1 MLLNSTSAVVI
12 AAVDTTPGVVT
23 LDLSWA
29 TDVAALLGILG
40 LVGGAIT
47 MWVRREI
54 KKYFA
59 EIKAEFK
66 PNGGGSFKDQV
77 DRLEKR
83 HDELDA
89 KFDTV
94 LEILSNVY
102 AGKIKLNTGNLKTVN
117 NRYVHFDPEGPET
130 KEPNK

>member
-1 MLLNSTSAVVI
+1 MVRIIVIVMLLNYIST
-12 AAVDTTPGVVT
+12 AAADTTPGVVT

-40 LVGGAIT
+40 IVGGGIT
-47 MWVRREI
+47 MWIRREI

-77 DRLEKR
+77 NRLEAR
-83 HDELDA
+83 HDQLDA
-89 KFDTV
+89 KFDTI
-94 LEILSNVY
+94 LEILSSAY
-102 AGKIKLNTGNLKTVN
+102 GSKIKIDTDQIKTVN
-117 NRYVHFDPEGPET
+117 NRYVHFPSED
-130 KEPNK
+130 KKK

>member
-1 MLLNSTSAVVI
+1 MLHSLVI
-12 AAVDTTPGVVT
+12 AEAATTPGVVT

-40 LVGGAIT
+40 IVGGAIT
-47 MWVRREI
+47 MWIRKEI

-77 DRLEKR
+77 NRLEKR

-102 AGKIKLNTGNLKTVN
+102 ASKIKLNTGTLKTIN

-130 KEPNK
+130 EDPKNK

>member
-1 MLLNSTSAVVI
+1 MLSNYTTTSAVVL
-12 AAVDTTPGVVT
+12 AAEVTPGVVT

-40 LVGGAIT
+40 IVGGAVV
-47 MWVRREI
+47 MWIRREV
-54 KKYFA
+54 KKYFD

-77 DRLEKR
+77 NRLEKK

-89 KFDTV
+89 KFDTI
-94 LEILSNVY
+94 LDILSSVY
-102 AGKIKLNTGNLKTVN
+102 ASRLARMNHDKTSTGKIDQVN
-117 NRYVHFDPEGPET
+117 NRYIHKDED
-130 KEPNK
+130 K

>member
-1 MLLNSTSAVVI
+1 MLSNYTTTSAIV
-12 AAVDTTPGVVT
+12 AVAETTPGVVT

-40 LVGGAIT
+40 IVGGAVV
-47 MWVRREI
+47 MWIRREV
-54 KKYFA
+54 KKYFD

-77 DRLEKR
+77 NRLEKR

-89 KFDTV
+89 KFDTI
-94 LEILSNVY
+94 LDILSSVY
-102 AGKIKLNTGNLKTVN
+102 ASRLARMNNDKASTGKIDQVN
-117 NRYVHFDPEGPET
+117 NRYIHKDED
-130 KEPNK
+130 K

>member
-1 MLLNSTSAVVI
+1 MLSIVI
-12 AAVDTTPGVVT
+12 AEAATTPGVVT

-40 LVGGAIT
+40 IVGGAIT
-47 MWVRREI
+47 MWIRREI
-54 KKYFA
+54 KKYFS

-77 DRLEKR
+77 NRLEKR

-89 KFDTV
+89 KFDTI
-94 LEILSNVY
+94 LEILSTAY
-102 AGKIKLNTGNLKTVN
+102 GAKIKIDTDTIKTIN
-117 NRYVHFDPEGPET
+117 NRYVHFPSEDGKT
-130 KEPNK
+130 K

>member
-1 MLLNSTSAVVI
+1 M
-12 AAVDTTPGVVT
+12 
-23 LDLSWA
+23 SWA

-77 DRLEKR
+77 NRLEKR
-83 HDELDA
+83 HEELDA

-102 AGKIKLNTGNLKTVN
+102 AAKIKLNTGSLKTVN
-117 NRYVHFDPEGPET
+117 NRYV
-130 KEPNK
+130 

>member
-1 MLLNSTSAVVI
+1 MLYNYTTTSAVVS
-12 AAVDTTPGVVT
+12 AAVENTPGVLT

-40 LVGGAIT
+40 IVGGAIA
-47 MWVRREI
+47 MWIRREV
-54 KKYFA
+54 KRYFD

-77 DRLEKR
+77 NRLEKK
-83 HDELDA
+83 HEDLDA

-94 LEILSNVY
+94 LDILSSVY
-102 AGKIKLNTGNLKTVN
+102 ATKLAKLETDKINQVD
-117 NRYVHFDPEGPET
+117 NRYVHKD
-130 KEPNK
+130 KK

>member
-1 MLLNSTSAVVI
+1 MLSNYTTTSAIVI
-12 AAVDTTPGVVT
+12 AAEATPGVVT

-40 LVGGAIT
+40 IVGGALAMYI
-47 MWVRREI
+47 RREI
-54 KKYFA
+54 KRYFS

-94 LEILSNVY
+94 LDILSSVY
-102 AGKIKLNTGNLKTVN
+102 ATKLKLNTDSIKTIN
-117 NRYVHFDPEGPET
+117 NRYVHFP
-130 KEPNK
+130 KEEDK

>member
-1 MLLNSTSAVVI
+1 MLHSLVI
-12 AAVDTTPGVVT
+12 AEAATTPGVVT

-29 TDVAALLGILG
+29 TDVAALLGIFG

-66 PNGGGSFKDQV
+66 PNGGSSFKDQV
-77 DRLEKR
+77 NRLEQR
-83 HDELDA
+83 HDQLDA

-94 LEILSNVY
+94 LDILSSVY
-102 AGKIKLNTGNLKTVN
+102 ANKIKVNTGTIKTLN

-130 KEPNK
+130 KDPNKK

>member
-1 MLLNSTSAVVI
+1 MLLNSISSAIVV
-12 AAVDTTPGVVT
+12 AATTPTTPGVVT

-40 LVGGAIT
+40 IVGGALA
-47 MWVRREI
+47 MFVRREV
-54 KKYFA
+54 KKYFDD
-59 EIKAEFK
+59 IKSEFK

-89 KFDTV
+89 KFDTI
-94 LEILSNVY
+94 LDILSSVY
-102 AGKIKLNTGNLKTVN
+102 AAKIKRNTSTIKTVN
-117 NRYVHFDPEGPET
+117 NRYVHFP
-130 KEPNK
+130 KEDEK

>member
-1 MLLNSTSAVVI
+1 MLSNYTTNSAVVL
-12 AAVDTTPGVVT
+12 AAEVTPGVVT

-40 LVGGAIT
+40 IVGGAVV
-47 MWVRREI
+47 MWIRREV
-54 KKYFA
+54 KKYFD

-77 DRLEKR
+77 NRLEKK

-89 KFDTV
+89 KFDTI
-94 LEILSNVY
+94 LDILSSVY
-102 AGKIKLNTGNLKTVN
+102 ASRLARMNHDKTSTGKIDQVN
-117 NRYVHFDPEGPET
+117 NRYIHKDED
-130 KEPNK
+130 K

>member
-1 MLLNSTSAVVI
+1 MLSNYTTTSAIV
-12 AAVDTTPGVVT
+12 AVAETTPGVVT

-40 LVGGAIT
+40 IVGGAVV
-47 MWVRREI
+47 MWIRREV
-54 KKYFA
+54 KKYFD

-77 DRLEKR
+77 NRLEKR

-89 KFDTV
+89 KFDTI
-94 LEILSNVY
+94 LDILSSVY
-102 AGKIKLNTGNLKTVN
+102 ASRLARMNHDKASTGKIDQVN
-117 NRYVHFDPEGPET
+117 NRYIHKDED
-130 KEPNK
+130 K

>member
-1 MLLNSTSAVVI
+1 MLYNSTSAVII
-12 AAVDTTPGVVT
+12 AAVETTPGVVT

-77 DRLEKR
+77 NRLENR

-89 KFDTV
+89 RIETV
-94 LEILSNVY
+94 IEILSSVY
-102 AGKIKLNTGNLKTVN
+102 AYKIKKPELNTKEIDKIN
-117 NRYVHFDPEGPET
+117 NRYVHFPKDE
-130 KEPNK
+130 KK